1 MQPLCVCTFLVLG
14 LRTPSLTFKKKR
26 RCICDHLFLFS
37 WGVLFYFSKCCTSDC
52 YHASFELLRSACFD
66 TAEKVTE
73 EIWVFAFLYNIPSK
87 DSGMSFTVL
96 PISQVLTCQ
105 IGTSPFFSLRK
116 QWWKQL
122 WVRRWYWKWGGRRWH
137 WRRGRWGGQG
147 RKWRWRIRR

>member
-14 LRTPSLTFKKKR
+14 LRTPSLTFKKKP

-105 IGTSPFFSLRK
+105 IVPFFLLKKAMVETVVSQKVILE
-116 QWWKQL
+116 
-122 WVRRWYWKWGGRRWH
+122 VRRKKMTLKKREVRRT
-137 WRRGRWGGQG
+137 
-147 RKWRWRIRR
+147 RKKVKMKN